1 MKILDIGPETSLR
14 PKEPLESIACRQYQE
29 QFNYTLCPHTACG
42 ISACEQL
49 RDSLKWPSL
58 RQHAMVVLGTAHPG
72 KFADNVLEST
82 GVQVT
87 LPPALDALMTAQTRY
102 EAPWAERGRVWLI

>member
-1 MKILDIGPETSLR
+1 MASRLSR
-14 PKEPLESIACRQYQE
+14 RQYQE

-42 ISACEQL
+42 ISAAEQL
-49 RDSLKWPSL
+49 RDSLEWASL
-58 RQHAMVVLGTAHPG
+58 RNHAMVVLGTAHPG
-72 KFADNVLEST
+72 KFADNVLEAT

-102 EAPWAERGRVWLI
+102 EAALESFRALRGEGYGS